1 MIIDIPKLSPEG
13 SSFVGETSGAI
24 LELEQ
29 DKYAHSDGPIQ
40 YDLFAYI
47 VSHELIVKGV
57 IKAPIALLCGRCAGF
72 FSTFLVVSS
81 FLRAYPITE
90 GVEKVDLSADIRE
103 DVLLEIPN
111 YPSCSWE
118 GSGVC
123 PHSGVNLDEMK
134 IKEMPPEASSWNILD
149 NLDRSSTNKNK

>member
-1 MIIDIPKLSPEG
+1 MIIEIAKLSPDG
-13 SSFVGETSGAI
+13 SSYIGELPGEI
-24 LELEQ
+24 LDLDQ
-29 DKYAHSDGPIQ
+29 DKFAHADGPVHC
-40 YDLFAYI
+40 DLFAYL
-47 VSHELIVKGV
+47 VSHELIVKGT
-57 IKAPIALLCGRCAGF
+57 IKAPIKLLCGRCAGF

-90 GVEKVDLSADIRE
+90 GVDKVDLSEDIRE

-111 YPSCSWE
+111 YPACSWE

-134 IKEMPPEASSWNILD
+134 IEEMPPENSPWSILD
-149 NLDRSSTNKNK
+149 NFDGSSSHKN